1 MKETYPFPARRHNI
15 YILGPSVKEV
25 NVIQHNAYIADRG
38 TKKAKEQANES
49 ILTLSAMGVPSSEDI
64 NALHHR

>member
-1 MKETYPFPARRHNI
+1 
-15 YILGPSVKEV
+15 V